1 MTKRG
6 GTGVRE
12 IKRGELLVFAV
23 DLGGTAAKCGLATMQ
38 GEILHKYQI
47 PTDRKGQIVQ
57 DVYDGLQGELQK
69 LGLDY
74 EQVKMVGAAVKGAI
88 DQEKG

>member
-1 MTKRG
+1 
-6 GTGVRE
+6 
-12 IKRGELLVFAV
+12 
-23 DLGGTAAKCGLATMQ
+23 MQ

-47 PTDRKGQIVQ
+47 STDRKGQIVQ

-74 EQVKMVGAAVKGAI
+74 EQVKMVGAAVKGMI